1 MGSELNIGTINGLTV
16 DQILD
21 KMANKGIGMYPGTSG
36 SEEVNGKLI
45 LGENVEFD
53 GIYWTVC
60 HVDYIQKLA
69 YLACTVIVQ
78 KTLFDYHSSTS
89 YSSSQLRKVA
99 KAFEDS
105 MSPAALARMQ
115 NVTVHGVTA
124 KVFAATYDQIRGGF
138 AYFNEDKYRICQNQ
152 QYWTSSPYSDSY
164 VWYVSANGSLLSSVN
179 AGGDPGAS
187 YGFRPFVCL
196 SL

>member
-1 MGSELNIGTINGLTV
+1 MGSEMNIGTINGLTV

-21 KMANKGIGMYPGTSG
+21 KMVEKKIGIYPGTSG
-36 SEEVNGKLI
+36 SGEVNGKLI

-53 GIYWTVC
+53 GICWTVC
-60 HVDYIQKLA
+60 HCDYINKLV

-78 KTLFDYHSSTS
+78 YCKYSKQYST
-89 YSSSQLRKVA
+89 YSSSILKRVA

-115 NVTVHGVTA
+115 NVTVEGVTS
-124 KVFAATYDQIRGGF
+124 KVFAATKSQMNGGF
-138 AYFNEDKYRICQNQ
+138 DYFNTNERRICNGQK
-152 QYWTSSPYSDSY
+152 YWTSTNSDDNY
-164 VWYVSANGSLLSSVN
+164 DASSITETGVIQ
-179 AGGDPGAS
+179 DAS
-187 YGFRPFVCL
+187 QSFNYGFRPFICL

>member
-21 KMANKGIGMYPGTSG
+21 KMANKGIGMYPGLSG
-36 SEEVNGKLI
+36 SGAVEGKLL
-45 LGENVEFD
+45 LGETIAFD
-53 GIYWTVC
+53 GMYWIVC

-78 KTLFDYHSSTS
+78 NTLFDYHSSNS

-99 KAFEDS
+99 KAFENN
-105 MSPAALARMQ
+105 MSSAALARMQ
-115 NVTVHGVTA
+115 NVTVEGVTS
-124 KVFAATYDQIRGGF
+124 KVFAATKDQMNGGF
-138 AYFNEDKYRICQNQ
+138 AYFRSNERRICQNQ
-152 QYWTSSPYSDSY
+152 WYWTSSPGSGSGVWGVDTDGSLGSGNYDPSDS
-164 VWYVSANGSLLSSVN
+164 G
-179 AGGDPGAS
+179 
-187 YGFRPFVCL
+187 GFRPFVCL